1 MTSLEE
7 SAQRRALLGGFLR
20 AHRERMAPADASA
33 RRRTPGLRRE
43 ELAARAGISATWL
56 AWMEQGREVNASP
69 QALARLSAALDLTGA
84 ERAYL
89 FELAR
94 RSDPAQPE
102 EAAASGVPGSVRA
115 LVEAVDHPAYA
126 IDRGWNVRCWNAAA
140 SDLFVGLFA
149 EHPANLLT
157 YTLLSPEAHALLPD
171 WGDRAARIVAEFRA
185 DYLRGMADPAT
196 AALVEHLGRASPE
209 FAQAWAAQD
218 VAHREGGR
226 REFRHPVHGGLA
238 YRQWTYIP
246 AERRD
251 YKVVVLVPPSPAL
264 G

>member
-1 MTSLEE
+1 MTSLDE
-7 SAQRRALLGGFLR
+7 SAHRRALLGGFLR
-20 AHRERMAPADASA
+20 AHRERMAPADAST

-69 QALARLSAALDLTGA
+69 QALARLAAALDLTGA

-94 RSDPAQPE
+94 RSDPARPNE
-102 EAAASGVPGSVRA
+102 LARADVPGSVRA

-126 IDRGWNVRCWNAAA
+126 IDRGWNVRCWNEGAA
-140 SDLFVGLFA
+140 DLFVGLFGDGA
-149 EHPANLLT
+149 ANLLT
-157 YTLLSPEAHALLPD
+157 YTLLSPGARALLPD
-171 WGDRAARIVAEFRA
+171 WGDRVARIVAEFRA

-196 AALVEHLGRASPE
+196 AALVERLSSESPE

-226 REFRHPVHGGLA
+226 RDFRHPLRGDLA
-238 YRQWTYIP
+238 FRQWTYIP

-251 YKVVVLVPPSPAL
+251 YKVVVLVPV